1 MQITADVRKSS
12 KTFQFIFDVF
22 QNHYLVLSHIR
33 FSRLEKMLLVLQESV
48 FVENGAEQQCV
59 TMQKRFSTIMATILS
74 KSF

>member
-1 MQITADVRKSS
+1 MQITADVSKIS

-22 QNHYLVLSHIR
+22 QNHCLVLSHIR
-33 FSRLEKMLLVLQESV
+33 FSRLEKMLVLQKSV
-48 FVENGAEQQCV
+48 FIENGAEQQCV